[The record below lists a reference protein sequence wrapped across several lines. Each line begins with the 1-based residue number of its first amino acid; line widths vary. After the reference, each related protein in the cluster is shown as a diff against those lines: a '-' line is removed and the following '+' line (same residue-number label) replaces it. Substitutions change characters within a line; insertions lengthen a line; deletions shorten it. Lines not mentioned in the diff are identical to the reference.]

1 MAQTVLIVDDD
12 PVQRRLIEATVSRMG
27 LTALTA
33 GGGDEALEILV
44 GPHSPRIS
52 ALLLDL
58 MMPGTDGLGV
68 LAEMRERGIAAPVIV
83 QTAQGGIDTVVRA
96 MRAGAFD
103 FVVKPASPEKLQQAI
118 GNALKIDAASANR
131 QKARRR
137 TPGRITFE
145 SIISASPL
153 MGQVLAMAKKAAR
166 SNIPVMIEGESGVGK
181 ELIAR
186 AIQAASDRADRP
198 FVTVNC
204 GALPENLVESILFGH
219 EKGAF
224 TSASDK
230 HVGKFE
236 EANGGTLFLD
246 EIGELPLEI
255 QVKLLRAVQ
264 EGEIDPIGARKP
276 VKIDIRLISATNRD
290 LHDEVQRGRFRE
302 DLYYRLNVLPIT
314 VPALRDRRE
323 DVPALAEYFVRR
335 FAREENRP
343 GLRIGADVGRML
355 AAHDW
360 PGNIRQLE
368 NAVFRAVVLS
378 EGEELDIDAFPQIAA
393 QMEGFALPS
402 PVLPRK
408 TGGEES
414 LPSVNAPSLDFA
426 EQAAPQE
433 ETPAAGAPISVPD
446 GPHLAL
452 FGKDGHVRQL
462 DDIEAEV
469 IRFAIENYRGRMTEV
484 ARRLGIGRSTLYRKL
499 RDYDL
504 EGAYPGRSG
513 AAE

>member
-12 PVQRRLIEATVSRMG
+12 PVQRRLIEAVVSRMG
-27 LTALTA
+27 LTALSAA
-33 GGGDEALEILV
+33 GGEEALEILA
-44 GPHSPRIS
+44 GGDAPRIS
-52 ALLLDL
+52 VLLLDL
-58 MMPGTDGLGV
+58 VMPGTDGLGV
-68 LAEMRERGIAAPVIV
+68 LAAMRERDIAVPVIV
-83 QTAQGGIDTVVRA
+83 QTAQGGIETVVRA

-103 FVVKPASPEKLQQAI
+103 FVVKPASPERLQQSI
-118 GNALKIDAASANR
+118 GNTLKIDAAAANR
-131 QKARRR
+131 RKARRR
-137 TPGRITFE
+137 AHGRITFD
-145 SIISASPL
+145 SIVSDSPL

-186 AIQAASDRADRP
+186 AIQAASDRSAKP

-224 TSASDK
+224 TSASDR

-246 EIGELPLEI
+246 EIAELPSEL

-264 EGEIDPIGARKP
+264 EGEIDPVGARRP

-290 LHDEVQRGRFRE
+290 LQDEVRRGRFRE
-302 DLYYRLNVLPIT
+302 DLYYRLNVLPVA
-314 VPALRDRRE
+314 VPPLRERRE
-323 DVPALAEYFVRR
+323 DVPPLVDHFVRR
-335 FAREENRP
+335 FGAEENRP
-343 GLRIGADVGRML
+343 GLRIGARVRAML

-368 NAVFRAVVLS
+368 NAVFRAVVLA
-378 EGEELDIDAFPQIAA
+378 EGEELDLDAFPQIAA
-393 QMEGFALPS
+393 QMEGFALPA
-402 PVLPRK
+402 PAAQARRQD
-408 TGGEES
+408 S
-414 LPSVNAPSLDFA
+414 LPVVSAPSLDLAA
-426 EQAAPQE
+426 EAPPRATAPGDSE
-433 ETPAAGAPISVPD
+433 PDIAGLLP
-446 GPHLAL
+446 L

-462 DDIEAEV
+462 DEIEAEV
-469 IRFAIENYRGRMTEV
+469 IRFAIENYRGRMTEI

-499 RDYDL
+499 REYDL
-504 EGAYPGRSG
+504 EGAFSGRADAG
-513 AAE
+513 E